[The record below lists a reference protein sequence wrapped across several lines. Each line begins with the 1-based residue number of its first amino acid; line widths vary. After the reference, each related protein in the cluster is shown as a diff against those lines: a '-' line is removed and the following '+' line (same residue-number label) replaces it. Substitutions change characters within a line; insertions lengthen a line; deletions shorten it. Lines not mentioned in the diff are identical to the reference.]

1 MVLEPVCCP
10 DCGSEDVVKNGKSNE
25 GKQRYLCRHQNCR
38 RRSFIRDYSYQG
50 YLPSIKQQIADMAVN
65 GSGIRDT
72 ARVLKISPT
81 TVIEELKKTSTVASG
96 EQKASLHNLTLN
108 RLRCCCYG

>member
-25 GKQRYLCRHQNCR
+25 GKQRYLCRNGDCR
-38 RRSFIRDYSYQG
+38 RRSFVRDYSYRG
-50 YLPSIKQQIADMAVN
+50 YLPSIKQQITDMEVN
-65 GSGIRDT
+65 GSGTRDT

-81 TVIEELKKTSTVASG
+81 TVIEELKKTSAVAAG
-96 EQKASLHNLTLN
+96 EQKAISTT
-108 RLRCCCYG
+108 

>member
-1 MVLEPVCCP
+1 MVLEPVGCP

-50 YLPSIKQQIADMAVN
+50 YLPSIKQQIVDMAVN
-65 GSGIRDT
+65 GSGICDT

-81 TVIEELKKTSTVASG
+81 TVPLGIKKTSTVAAG
-96 EQKASLHNLTLN
+96 EQKAISTTCTLN

>member
-50 YLPSIKQQIADMAVN
+50 YLPSIKQQIVDMAVN
-65 GSGIRDT
+65 SDL
-72 ARVLKISPT
+72 APFSISHVRYRFENGFKSMLCNDIGMSSDLPKQL
-81 TVIEELKKTSTVASG
+81 EPNNRR
-96 EQKASLHNLTLN
+96 EQN
-108 RLRCCCYG
+108 G

>member
-25 GKQRYLCRHQNCR
+25 GKQRYLCRDQDCR
-38 RRSFIRDYSYQG
+38 RRSFVRDYTYRA
-50 YLPSIKQQIADMAVN
+50 YLPSIKQQITDMAVN

-81 TVIEELKKTSTVASG
+81 TVIEELKKHRQLQMVNKKRLAQRQLSTD
-96 EQKASLHNLTLN
+96 
-108 RLRCCCYG
+108 